1 MSPKTKKQLTEIRE
15 KSRKKILDAAFEL
28 FATRGYHNTSV
39 TQIAKL
45 AGVAKGL
52 IYNYFE
58 KKEDMVHALI
68 HDLLSEGDDFL
79 IELLKLEDPKDQLKY
94 MLDFSFTYMQERSH
108 DSKLMTSLA
117 MQLDQFPELQE
128 LIKAK
133 YAGMMPLLS
142 SLLEKIGVPDYEEE
156 ARILGATLD
165 GIGIQY
171 LILQDAFQIESVKEY
186 LIKKY
191 CT

>member
-39 TQIAKL
+39 NQIAKS

-58 KKEDMVHALI
+58 KKEDLIHALI
-68 HDLLSEGDDFL
+68 HDLMSEGD
-79 IELLKLEDPKDQLKY
+79 ELLVEMLAIESPKEQLKY
-94 MLDFSFTYMQERSH
+94 MLEFSFTYMQERSH

-117 MQLDQFPELQE
+117 MQLDHFPEIRE

-133 YAGMMPLLS
+133 YAGMMPLFS

-156 ARILGATLD
+156 ARILGATMD

-171 LILQDAFQIESVKEY
+171 LILEDAFQIESVKQY